1 MCHKGCSSGVLIN
14 RSPLSGQCMC
24 WRCTAGR
31 RRAYVM
37 VRAIVRT
44 IDEPGTR
51 RFRPRGFNKLCSVQV
66 TNSLLIILSLAS
78 KIPCPWLGRLENG
91 TFLTALNSAFLSL
104 LLVLLGTVKNVS
116 VIKLSSHPGG
126 EFTCC
131 VCSQP
136 LSPLHCY
143 LYRRTVK
150 NVSTIRDISTSHPSN
165 ESTAAAESEE
175 LLMQ

>member
-1 MCHKGCSSGVLIN
+1 M
-14 RSPLSGQCMC
+14 SPPPPRACVATNA
-24 WRCTAGR
+24 RGR
-31 RRAYVM
+31 RLM
-37 VRAIVRT
+37 
-44 IDEPGTR
+44 D
-51 RFRPRGFNKLCSVQV
+51 
-66 TNSLLIILSLAS
+66 LAS
-78 KIPCPWLGRLENG
+78 RQ
-91 TFLTALNSAFLSL
+91 
-104 LLVLLGTVKNVS
+104 GTVKNVS